1 MADSSSV
8 LGWCNPGAEEGR
20 SRRPFES
27 ILAPLRLVLFSLQA
41 VFLPFFIRSLF
52 AVFLP
57 HRVFD
62 YLTIRSHC
70 FHPCRSGLGQR
81 RRSYCR
87 LFYKAEPAANTPG
100 LPCLAPCARALSM
113 SRSLPAKYF
122 PDRARQC
129 SAGVRATDVRC
140 RSAKC

>member
-8 LGWCNPGAEEGR
+8 LGWCNPRAEQAR

-27 ILAPLRLVLFSLQA
+27 ILPPLRLVLFSLQA

-57 HRVFD
+57 YRVFE
-62 YLTIRSHC
+62 YLTMRGYC

-87 LFYKAEPAANTPG
+87 LFFRVEAEANTAG
-100 LPCLAPCARALSM
+100 L
-113 SRSLPAKYF
+113 
-122 PDRARQC
+122 
-129 SAGVRATDVRC
+129 
-140 RSAKC
+140 